1 MSQEVDS
8 LRAQVTQLQAEI
20 GKLKDTQHKVKAY
33 QACSWFNDEQVKHMN
48 DVYRETKKNKTVD
61 WDRSFRPLDH
71 QYNNMDVVSHPEVM
85 EDVEWQVQTFRGDV
99 AGYSGAEVGIMAYDP
114 KQDNNDVG
122 VVYEI
127 AGMLTMGKPVVA
139 VIPDDATTPLNLM
152 PAIGL
157 TDIIHVS
164 DLADY
169 DFNNI
174 LQGTYH
180 GKIY

>member
-1 MSQEVDS
+1 MTT
-8 LRAQVTQLQAEI
+8 R
-20 GKLKDTQHKVKAY
+20 KVKAY

-61 WDRSFRPLDH
+61 WDISFRPLEH
-71 QYNNMDVVSHPEVM
+71 QYNNLDVVAHPEVM

-99 AGYSGAEVGIMAYDP
+99 AGYTGAEVGIMAYDP
-114 KQDNNDVG
+114 KPENEDPG
-122 VVYEI
+122 VCFEL
-127 AGMLTMGKPVVA
+127 AAMLTLGKPVVA
-139 VIPDDATTPLNLM
+139 VIPDDCTTPFNLM

-157 TDIIHVS
+157 TDIIKVS
-164 DLADY
+164 ELADY

>member
-1 MSQEVDS
+1 MTE
-8 LRAQVTQLQAEI
+8 R
-20 GKLKDTQHKVKAY
+20 KVKAY
-33 QACSWFNDEQVKHMN
+33 QACSWFNDAQVKHMK

-61 WDRSFRPLDH
+61 WDISFRPLEH
-71 QYNNMDVVSHPEVM
+71 QYKGLDVVAHPEVM

-99 AGYSGAEVGIMAYDP
+99 AGYTGAEVGIMAYDP
-114 KQDNNDVG
+114 KQENSDVG
-122 VVYEI
+122 VVYEM
-127 AGMLTMGKPVVA
+127 AAQLTLGKPVVA
-139 VIPDDATTPLNLM
+139 VIPDDCTTPFNLM

-157 TDIIHVS
+157 TDIIKVS
-164 DLADY
+164 EVADY